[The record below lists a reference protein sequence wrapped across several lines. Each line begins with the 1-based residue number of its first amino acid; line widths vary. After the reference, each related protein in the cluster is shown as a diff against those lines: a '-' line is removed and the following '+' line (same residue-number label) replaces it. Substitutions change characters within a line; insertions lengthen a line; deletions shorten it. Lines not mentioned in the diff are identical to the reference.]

1 MTTTPKAPRKT
12 APATKA
18 TTAAKTAPAKKVP
31 TQKTPAKKVA
41 AKAAA
46 PVKPAA
52 APAPVAA
59 KPKHKLVRDS
69 FTIPKPEYA
78 VLEGLKHRAA
88 QLKQPTKKSELL
100 RAGIAVLNALSDKAF
115 LEALAG
121 VPSLKAGRPK
131 REAAS
136 DAR

>member
-12 APATKA
+12 
-18 TTAAKTAPAKKVP
+18 TTAAKKVP
-31 TQKTPAKKVA
+31 TKSVPAKKVPAKKVA
-41 AKAAA
+41 AKTAA

-69 FTIPKPEYA
+69 FTIPKSEYA

-100 RAGIAVLNALSDKAF
+100 RAGIATLNALGDKAF
-115 LEALAG
+115 LAALAG
-121 VPSLKAGRPK
+121 IPSLKAGRPK
-131 REAAS
+131 REAQA
-136 DAR
+136 DAAKA